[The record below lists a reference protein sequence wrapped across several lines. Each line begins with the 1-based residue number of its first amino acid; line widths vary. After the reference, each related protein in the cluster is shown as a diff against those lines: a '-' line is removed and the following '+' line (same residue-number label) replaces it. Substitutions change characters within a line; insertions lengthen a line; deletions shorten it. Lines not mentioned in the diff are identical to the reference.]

1 MRKSKGMTLIE
12 VLIAMGISALIM
24 AATFVIVRYSANT
37 YDRTADMIWENNNTH
52 DTVNIINRYI
62 RMSSFCSISDDGNDL
77 YLYADT
83 DGDGVK
89 ESVRFAYDESDGML
103 VIDKMNGSERL
114 AVSEGISRIDWETVH
129 NGVKYTAYEI
139 TATGTESVLF
149 FGYAAKRG
157 R

>member
-12 VLIAMGISALIM
+12 MLIAMGISALIM

-77 YLYADT
+77 YLYVDT
-83 DGDGVK
+83 DADGVK
-89 ESVRFAYDESDGML
+89 ESVRFAYDEDDGML

-114 AVSEGISRIDWETVH
+114 TVSEGISRIDWETIH
-129 NGVKYTAYEI
+129 NGIKYRLQERKAFCF
-139 TATGTESVLF
+139 SVMRPKED
-149 FGYAAKRG
+149 GEK
-157 R
+157 